1 MDKVREETC
10 EDKRL
15 RHRQF
20 LTRLQLEYLTHKL
33 RSSIYRN
40 GTYASVAA
48 DIAKKKRLKI
58 IELSVKFN
66 VDSIFTPG
74 YNVAEFVEKNF
85 WGKKGLPAFQYKDE
99 EQRRVQGNYDR
110 WYILYRD
117 TKVLYKG
124 TIMEVVSNNPAKEE
138 VKIRGSKGD
147 FLVKYNDITIINN
160 FDWL

>member
-1 MDKVREETC
+1 M
-10 EDKRL
+10 
-15 RHRQF
+15 
-20 LTRLQLEYLTHKL
+20 
-33 RSSIYRN
+33 
-40 GTYASVAA
+40 
-48 DIAKKKRLKI
+48 
-58 IELSVKFN
+58 
-66 VDSIFTPG
+66 
-74 YNVAEFVEKNF
+74 AEFVEKNF

>member
-10 EDKRL
+10 EDKGL

-66 VDSIFTPG
+66 VDSIFTPAN
-74 YNVAEFVEKNF
+74 NVSEIV
-85 WGKKGLPAFQYKDE
+85 
-99 EQRRVQGNYDR
+99 
-110 WYILYRD
+110 
-117 TKVLYKG
+117 
-124 TIMEVVSNNPAKEE
+124 
-138 VKIRGSKGD
+138 
-147 FLVKYNDITIINN
+147 
-160 FDWL
+160 

>member
-10 EDKRL
+10 EDKGL

-66 VDSIFTPG
+66 VDSIFTSKRISG
-74 YNVAEFVEKNF
+74 ERKVFQRFSTKTKNRGEFREIMTVGTFFTGIPKSCI
-85 WGKKGLPAFQYKDE
+85 KG
-99 EQRRVQGNYDR
+99 R
-110 WYILYRD
+110 
-117 TKVLYKG
+117 
-124 TIMEVVSNNPAKEE
+124 
-138 VKIRGSKGD
+138 
-147 FLVKYNDITIINN
+147 
-160 FDWL
+160 

>member
-10 EDKRL
+10 EDKGL

-85 WGKKGLPAFQYKDE
+85 CAHSPISPSIGYSRETLIRY
-99 EQRRVQGNYDR
+99 
-110 WYILYRD
+110 
-117 TKVLYKG
+117 G
-124 TIMEVVSNNPAKEE
+124 TSPVCI
-138 VKIRGSKGD
+138 
-147 FLVKYNDITIINN
+147 Y
-160 FDWL
+160 